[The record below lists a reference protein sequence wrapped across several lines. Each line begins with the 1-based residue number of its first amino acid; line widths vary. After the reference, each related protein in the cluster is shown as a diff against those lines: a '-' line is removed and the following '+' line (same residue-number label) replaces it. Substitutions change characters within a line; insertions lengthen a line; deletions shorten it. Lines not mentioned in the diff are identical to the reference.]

1 MLYEEDSVGVFIL
14 VTALMGTGAMLSG
27 RAIAATWRPGWQ
39 IVAYMLILG
48 AAARFLH
55 FALFGGTLL
64 TPYYYTVDTAICVA
78 FGFLGFRLTRATQ
91 MVTQYHW
98 LNERAG
104 PLVWRRHE
112 EAPRRADSG

>member
-1 MLYEEDSVGVFIL
+1 LLYEEDNVGVFIL
-14 VTALMGTGAMLSG
+14 VTALMGTGALLSG
-27 RAIAATWRPGWQ
+27 RAIATTWRPGWQ
-39 IVAYMLILG
+39 IVAYMLIMG
-48 AAARFLH
+48 ATARFLH

-64 TPYYYTVDTAICVA
+64 TAYYYTVDTVICVA

-104 PLVWRRHE
+104 PLVWRR
-112 EAPRRADSG
+112 RRDVALGVDSG